1 MSDLMVRVYMGFRAF
16 ERYKHTGS
24 CFFFA
29 FSLPSSTLSSLCSL
43 TRAAASA
50 SEEPENINC
59 LWCLHS
65 TTSSRGKMG
74 NTGQESTP
82 QIGDN
87 WNSTHEDHQQR
98 ATIET
103 GTSSATERKN
113 RLYRGETQSAMSV
126 WPHSAAQDNSI
137 FEWVTTS
144 CSSSGQTG
152 TCWDLNA
159 HRGGGGGIK
168 QEHSETGFIFFH
180 SLRKEQIGVEGC

>member
-1 MSDLMVRVYMGFRAF
+1 MSDLTVRVYMGFRAF
-16 ERYKHTGS
+16 EHYKHTGS

-50 SEEPENINC
+50 SEEPEKKNC

-65 TTSSRGKMG
+65 TTSSGGKWATLAKNQPQDRG
-74 NTGQESTP
+74 
-82 QIGDN
+82 N
-87 WNSTHEDHQQR
+87 WNSTREDHQQR

-113 RLYRGETQSAMSV
+113 RLYRGGTHSDMSV

-152 TCWDLNA
+152 TCWDPNA

-168 QEHSETGFIFFH
+168 QEHSETGFTFFH